1 MPLTVIFPWVM
12 VPVLSKQRVSTQAR
26 VSTEYIS
33 WTKTLRIPNLIT
45 AVKRVTVRRAIPFGN
60 MPRRAVEEVIT
71 ESFTGSSLIKKA
83 SQKGDSKWDNNLSS
97 KTRDFCEIVEDARV
111 DGFESFR
118 LNHQFISIVIGPH
131 TFDTSV
137 DLATR

>member
-12 VPVLSKQRVSTQAR
+12 VPVLSKQRVSTRAK

-45 AVKRVTVRRAIPFGN
+45 AVKREVTVRRAIPFGN

-83 SQKGDSKWDNNLSS
+83 SQKRAIPNGIIIFPVKL
-97 KTRDFCEIVEDARV
+97 EIFAR
-111 DGFESFR
+111 
-118 LNHQFISIVIGPH
+118 L
-131 TFDTSV
+131 
-137 DLATR
+137 